1 MDLGRISLKGVEDMH
16 TFDRVKD
23 GDGYIYVVG
32 WIDPHSQW
40 HPLRDC
46 ANAAEAAAWV
56 SYLNGGTAPEGGRF

>member
-1 MDLGRISLKGVEDMH
+1 MH

-23 GDGYIYVVG
+23 GDDYLYVVG
-32 WIDPHSQW
+32 WIDPHAQW

-46 ANAAEAAAWV
+46 ANAAEAAACV